1 MARHDLIEQLILD
14 EKTQTVLD
22 AMNKPVGSMDF
33 DAWGFNRGTNRAA
46 IAAFRWLYEK
56 YFRVITRGL
65 DNIPSEGRCLV
76 IANHSGQLPF
86 DAALLGYALATNPH
100 GPRAPRAMMERFLP
114 TVPFVGNFL
123 NEIGAVVGDPV
134 NCERMLESEEVIL
147 VFPEGVRGT
156 GKPIQKR
163 YQLQRFGHGFMYL
176 AVATNTPIVPVGIV
190 GCEETMPTIGHSK
203 LLARLTG
210 LPYVPIAPPVVLPTR
225 VRIHVGEPM
234 HFSAREGT
242 SEEVMQQ
249 VEEVKDAI
257 RGLLD
262 RGLAERKG
270 IFS

>member
-1 MARHDLIEQLILD
+1 MARGSFIEQLVID
-14 EKTQTVLD
+14 EKLQTVLD
-22 AMNKPVGSMDF
+22 AMNKPVGSMDY
-33 DAWGFNRGTNRAA
+33 DPWGFNRRTNQAA

-56 YFRVITRGL
+56 YFRVTTTGL
-65 DNIPSEGRCLV
+65 ENIPAEGRCLV

-123 NEIGAVVGDPV
+123 NQIGAVVGDPA
-134 NCERMLESEEVIL
+134 NCTRMLESEEVIL

-156 GKPIQKR
+156 GKPLSKR

-176 AVATNTPIVPVGIV
+176 AIETGTPIVPVGIV
-190 GCEETMPTIGHSK
+190 GCEETMPTVGHSK
-203 LLARLTG
+203 FLARLTG

-225 VRIHVGEPM
+225 VHIHVGEPM
-234 HFSAREGT
+234 YFTADSGT
-242 SEEVMQQ
+242 GEEVTRQ

-257 RGLLD
+257 REKI
-262 RGLAERKG
+262 REGLAQRKG